1 MQLEKAVAGL
11 EPKLIEWRRR
21 LHAHPEISFE
31 EYKTTEFIAKAL
43 EQLGVSYERPTK
55 TGLVAHI
62 TGEKPGEPGVLG
74 FRADIDALPMPEEND
89 LPYRSQTENVMHACG
104 HDGHTAMLLGLA
116 QMLVQNKDS
125 FCGEARLFFQHAE
138 ELPPG
143 GAIELVRAGAADG
156 VDAMLGLHLSSDFP
170 AGVFGVKSGVLTANV
185 DRAEI
190 RVTGKGGHCAFPQ
203 LCDDPVIA
211 ASEIVLAAQSI
222 VSRRVAP
229 KEPAVVSICEIHGGT
244 AYNIIP
250 NDVRL
255 SASIRSFGET
265 ARKLIQNELTAVCTG
280 VAAAHRC
287 KADVEWVEGY
297 PSVVNDETLT
307 QTALK
312 QIGFRF
318 GPEHIEQIGVI
329 MPGEDFSY
337 FLDGRPGFFVE
348 LGTRNAAIAADRPH
362 HNPKYR
368 MDESALVLGMQ
379 YEFDMARALLDGTGG
394 IKRGGQAK

>member
-1 MQLEKAVAGL
+1 MQVEKTVAAL
-11 EPKLIEWRRR
+11 EPELIEWRRR

-31 EYKTTEFIAKAL
+31 EYETTAFIARAL
-43 EQLGVSYERPTK
+43 EKMGVAFERPTK
-55 TGLVAHI
+55 TGLVARI
-62 TGEKPGEPGVLG
+62 AGAKPGEAGVLG

-89 LPYRSQTENVMHACG
+89 LPYRSQCENVMHACG

-116 QMLVQNKDS
+116 ELLSKDKDS

-143 GAIELVRAGAADG
+143 GAIELVKAGAADG
-156 VDAMLGLHLSSDFP
+156 VDAMIGLHLSSDFP
-170 AGVFGVKSGVLTANV
+170 TGVFGVKSGVLTANV

-203 LCDDPVIA
+203 LCADPVVA

-250 NDVRL
+250 DDVCL
-255 SASIRSFGET
+255 SASIRSFGGT
-265 ARKLIQNELTAVCTG
+265 VRGLIRSELAAVCEG
-280 VAAAHRC
+280 VAGAHRC

-297 PSVVNDETLT
+297 PSVVNDETLA
-307 QTALK
+307 QIALER
-312 QIGFRF
+312 IVSRF
-318 GPEHIEQIGVI
+318 GPENAERIGVI

-348 LGTRNAAIAADRPH
+348 LGTRNASIAADRPH

-368 MDESALVLGMQ
+368 MDESALVLGTQ
-379 YEFDMARALLDGTGG
+379 FEFDMARALLDGTGRL
-394 IKRGGQAK
+394 KREGKEK